1 MCIMERRLEQSFL
14 RAYRKHG
21 NPQWAREELDW
32 KVFVKHGEQFNQ
44 LSEVEQWIIRNYLDG
59 LKKVHGGK

>member
-1 MCIMERRLEQSFL
+1 MSIIERRLEQSFL
-14 RAYRKHG
+14 KSLRNHG

-32 KVFVKHGEQFNQ
+32 KVFVKHGEQFNN
-44 LSEVEQWIIRNYLDG
+44 LSEHEQWIVRNYLDG

>member
-1 MCIMERRLEQSFL
+1 MSIIERRLEQSFL
-14 RAYRKHG
+14 KALRNHG

-32 KVFVKHGEQFNQ
+32 KVFVKYGEQFNK
-44 LSEVEQWIIRNYLDG
+44 LSEHEQWIVRNYLDG